1 MGKSGIDSCSTTNQN
16 KGKKGEECER
26 NSSDTTGYMNRE
38 HYLPLFTLRQVEMK
52 TNAMVLRM
60 EALLKDGEPMILLCY
75 VLKIGVI
82 FNTTLP

>member
-1 MGKSGIDSCSTTNQN
+1 
-16 KGKKGEECER
+16 
-26 NSSDTTGYMNRE
+26 MNRE

-52 TNAMVLRM
+52 TNVMVLRM
-60 EALLKDGEPMILLCY
+60 EALLKDGEPMMLLCY